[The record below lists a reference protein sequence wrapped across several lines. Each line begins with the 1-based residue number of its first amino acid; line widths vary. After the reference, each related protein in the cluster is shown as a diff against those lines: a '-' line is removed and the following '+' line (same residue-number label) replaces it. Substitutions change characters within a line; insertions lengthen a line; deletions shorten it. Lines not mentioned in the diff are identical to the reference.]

1 MFETVGDIM
10 IKEFAK
16 KFAQNGFY
24 VFPTYKS
31 KNSTYSKPYGWTGL
45 PVREEGKQGLAIP
58 ATTHLIDID
67 TWDEQLKSKYKSELS
82 GYGILGKGI
91 VIFDIDTK
99 DDKSGVANFDELR
112 NIFNIPQAT
121 LIARSKSGGFHLFF
135 KKPKKFKDSHIKSV
149 ASITIGGR
157 RFEGV
162 DVRGDGGYVQGATSD
177 GSWEP
182 GQYCIIK
189 GSPSTQLSELPEELV
204 QYLVAAHFGSDLD
217 AMTAINNS
225 LKTTDIASI
234 LRRGEIPDSVPD
246 GARNESFFIY
256 LSALKG
262 KGLDRDTAKQLAQQL
277 ALRCE
282 NPDTLHLSVNIDD
295 MLDRIFEKTTE
306 NPYDIA
312 IDMVQRGLYQLMS
325 YKSKLTYI
333 MPVDNPYIL
342 SRAAHDLSA
351 MRELMSKYTRGVT
364 GSDGKTR
371 QINPMDVAIR
381 RIPDNQKADTIG
393 YKPGAPDIFTMNDD
407 VHGKRYLNMY
417 QAPFIHK
424 SSSGLDIEIYERDF
438 KLLVSR
444 VFGVEGSD
452 EYQLG
457 IDFCAWFLQYPELK
471 CVIAPYIMS
480 TNRGVG
486 KSLLLNILT
495 RIYGVSRDGERQ
507 ARMVKLDDLSGRF
520 FNPTGCLLNIVD
532 EVQFAVHRNMRQE
545 TSQFW
550 RHLKNLIT
558 ADTVPVEIK
567 GGGTFNVPNTAG
579 LIMAGNKGGHFPIE
593 ELDRRVWIIDNNPPI
608 LERGTVDSLFD
619 IVLRSG
625 TTNGSAQRQ
634 KGIDAIRFGL
644 FHHSIKFGLDSIR
657 APMSDLK
664 MEMMKAS
671 MTDFEEWIHDYFL
684 DHNNLIAESPIIT
697 RSLFVYMMQVSDQV
711 TNERWRD
718 DAEAM
723 FRDAKRRGTF
733 QPVKSNNITVQ
744 FQNIPHVTR
753 NGDIIMPDRKEVL
766 YTTREHGSFDNV
778 KAEVVRQSLF
788 RNLHM
793 ISRWKRESVVK
804 AKKSIVLGDEVLNE
818 KEAS

>member
-1 MFETVGDIM
+1 M

-16 KFAQNGFY
+16 RFAQNGFY
-24 VFPTYKS
+24 VFPTYKT
-31 KNSTYSKPYGWTGL
+31 KNATYAKPYGWTGS

-58 ATTHLIDID
+58 ATTHEFEIDS
-67 TWDEQLKSKYKSELS
+67 WDEQIATKYKSEVS
-82 GYGILGKGI
+82 GYGILGKDI
-91 VIFDIDTK
+91 VIFDIDIK
-99 DDKSGVANFDELR
+99 DGKSGVANFAELR
-112 NIFNIPQAT
+112 ELYGIPT
-121 LIARSKSGGFHLFF
+121 SSLMSRSKTGGYHLFF
-135 KKPKKFKDSHIKSV
+135 AKPKKFAKSHIKSV
-149 ASITIGGR
+149 ASITINGR

-162 DVRGDGGYVQGATSD
+162 DVRGDGGYVQGATAE
-177 GSWEP
+177 GEWEEGVYTIVKGHP
-182 GQYCIIK
+182 GV
-189 GSPSTQLSELPEELV
+189 PLTELPESLV
-204 QYLVAAHFGSDLD
+204 QFLVAAHFGSDLD
-217 AMTAINNS
+217 AMTAVGNNQ
-225 LKTTDIASI
+225 KATDTASI
-234 LRRGEIPDSVPD
+234 LRRGEIPDSIPD

-262 KGLDRDTAKQLAQQL
+262 KGLDRDTAKQLAHQL
-277 ALRCE
+277 ADKCE
-282 NPDTLHLSVNIDD
+282 NKESLWQSVNLED

-312 IDMVQRGLYQLMS
+312 IDMVQRGLYQLMN

-342 SRAAHDLSA
+342 SKSAHDLSA

-393 YKPGAPDIFTMNDD
+393 YKPGSPDVFTMNDD
-407 VHGKRYLNMY
+407 PSGKRYLNMY
-417 QAPFIHK
+417 QSPYIPK
-424 SSSGLDIEIYERDF
+424 SMDASDLEVYEHDF

-444 VFGVEGSD
+444 VFGAEGS
-452 EYQLG
+452 EEFQLG
-457 IDFCAWFLQYPELK
+457 MDFCAWFIQYPELK
-471 CVIAPYIMS
+471 CVIAPYLMS
-480 TNRGVG
+480 KNRGVG
-486 KSLLLNILT
+486 KSLLLNLLT
-495 RIYGVSRDGERQ
+495 RIYGVSREGERQ

-545 TSQFW
+545 TSLFW
-550 RHLKNLIT
+550 RHLKNIVT

-567 GGGTFNVPNTAG
+567 GGGSFNVPNTAG

-608 LERGTVDSLFD
+608 LERGTVDRLFN

-625 TTNGSAQRQ
+625 TSSGTSDRQRSVE
-634 KGIDAIRFGL
+634 ALRYGL
-644 FHHSIKFGLDSIR
+644 RHHSIKLALDSIR

-671 MTDFEEWIHDYFL
+671 MTDIEEWMYDYFN
-684 DHNNLIAESPIIT
+684 DPNNLMAASPVIT
-697 RSLFVYMMQVSDQV
+697 RSMFVYMMQVSDQV
-711 TNERWRD
+711 TNENWRD
-718 DAEAM
+718 DAEAI

-733 QPVKSNNITVQ
+733 QPIKSKNITVQ
-744 FQNIPHVTR
+744 FPNIPHVTR
-753 NGDIIMPDRKEVL
+753 NGDIIMPDRKETI
-766 YTTREHGSFDNV
+766 YTSRDHGSLDD
-778 KAEVVRQSLF
+778 KSSEVIRQALF

-793 ISRWKRESVVK
+793 ITKWKRDAVVRAQK
-804 AKKSIVLGDEVLNE
+804 QAVNLDQEFNLGQ
-818 KEAS
+818 EA

>member
-1 MFETVGDIM
+1 M

-16 KFAQNGFY
+16 KFARNGFY
-24 VFPTYKS
+24 VFPTYKT
-31 KNSTYSKPYGWTGL
+31 KNSTYAKPYGWTGS

-58 ATTHLIDID
+58 ATTHELEIDS
-67 TWDEQLKSKYKSELS
+67 WDEQLKTKYKSELS
-82 GYGILGKGI
+82 GYGVLGKGI
-91 VIFDIDTK
+91 VIFDIDVK
-99 DDKSGVANFDELR
+99 DDKGGVENFEELR
-112 NIFNIPQAT
+112 KIYNIPSAT
-121 LIARSKSGGFHLFF
+121 LMARSKTGGFHLFF
-135 KKPKKFKDSHIKSV
+135 AKPKAFEKSHIKSV
-149 ASITIGGR
+149 ASITIHGR

-162 DVRGDGGYVQGATSD
+162 DVRGDGGYVQGATAE
-177 GSWEP
+177 GTWQP
-182 GQYCIIK
+182 GVYTIVK
-189 GSPSTQLSELPEELV
+189 GSPESKLVELPEELV

-217 AMTAINNS
+217 AMTAIGNS
-225 LKTTDIASI
+225 LKTNDVASI
-234 LRRGEIPDSVPD
+234 LRRGELPDSVPD

-262 KGLDRDTAKQLAQQL
+262 KGLDRDTAKQLALQL
-277 ALRCE
+277 AERCE
-282 NPDTLHLSVNIDD
+282 NKATLWESVNLDD

-312 IDMVQRGLYQLMS
+312 IDMVQRGLYQLMN

-342 SRAAHDLSA
+342 SKSAHDLSA

-393 YKPGAPDIFTMNDD
+393 YKPGSPDVFTMNDD
-407 VHGKRYLNMY
+407 PNGKRYLNMY
-417 QAPFIHK
+417 QAPYIPK
-424 SSSGLDIEIYERDF
+424 SDSGLAIEIYERDF
-438 KLLVSR
+438 KLLISR
-444 VFGVEGSD
+444 IFGVEGSD
-452 EYQLG
+452 EFQLG
-457 IDFCAWFLQYPELK
+457 LDFCAWFLQYPELK
-471 CVIAPYIMS
+471 CVIAPYLMS

-486 KSLLLNILT
+486 KSLFLNILT
-495 RIYGVSRDGERQ
+495 RVFGVSRDGERQ

-550 RHLKNLIT
+550 RHLKNIIT

-567 GGGTFNVPNTAG
+567 GGGNFNVPNTAG

-625 TTNGSAQRQ
+625 TVNGTAQRQ
-634 KGIDAIRFGL
+634 KGIDAIRYGL
-644 FHHSIKFGLDSIR
+644 YHHNIRNALDSIR

-671 MTDFEEWIHDYFL
+671 MTDFEEWVYDYFN
-684 DHNNLIAESPIIT
+684 DPENLMAATPIIT
-697 RSLFVYMMQVSDQV
+697 RSMFVYMMQVSDQV

-718 DAEAM
+718 EAEAM
-723 FRDAKRRGTF
+723 FRDTKRRGAF
-733 QPVKSNNITVQ
+733 QPIKSNNITVQ
-744 FQNIPHVTR
+744 FVNIPHVTR
-753 NGDIIMPDRKEVL
+753 NGDIIMPDRKETL
-766 YTTREHGSFDNV
+766 YTTRDHGSFDNV
-778 KAEVVRQSLF
+778 KAEIVRQALF

-793 ISRWKRESVVK
+793 ISKWKRESVVRVN
-804 AKKSIVLGDEVLNE
+804 KSSIDLGGELQLD
-818 KEAS
+818 KEA

>member
-1 MFETVGDIM
+1 M

-16 KFAQNGFY
+16 RFAQNGFY
-24 VFPTYKS
+24 VFPTYKT
-31 KNSTYSKPYGWTGL
+31 KTSTYAKPYGWTGT

-58 ATTHLIDID
+58 ATTHVIDID
-67 TWDEQLKSKYKSELS
+67 SWDEQLKSKYKSELS

-91 VIFDIDTK
+91 VIFDIDIK

-112 NIFNIPQAT
+112 QLYNIPQAT
-121 LIARSKSGGFHLFF
+121 LIARSKSGGYHLFF

-149 ASITIGGR
+149 ASITIAGR

-162 DVRGDGGYVQGATSD
+162 DVRGDGGYVQGSTTD
-177 GSWEP
+177 GPWEQ
-182 GQYCIIK
+182 GLYALIK
-189 GSPSTQLSELPEELV
+189 GSPSTPLVELPEELV
-204 QYLVAAHFGSDLD
+204 QYLIAAHFGSDLD
-217 AMTAINNS
+217 AMTAVGNS
-225 LKTTDIASI
+225 LKTSDVASV
-234 LRRGEIPDSVPD
+234 LRRGELPDTVPD
-246 GARNESFFIY
+246 GSRNESFFIY

-262 KGLDRDTAKQLAQQL
+262 KGLDRDTAKQLAHQL
-277 ALRCE
+277 ADRCE
-282 NPDTLHLSVNIDD
+282 NKETLWNSVNLED

-312 IDMVQRGLYQLMS
+312 IDMVQRGLYQLMN
-325 YKSKLTYI
+325 YKAKLTYI

-342 SRAAHDLSA
+342 SKAAHDLGS
-351 MRELMSKYTRGVT
+351 MRELVSKYTRGVT

-371 QINPMDVAIR
+371 QVNPMDVAIR

-407 VHGKRYLNMY
+407 PNGKRYLNMY
-417 QAPFIHK
+417 QAPHVAA
-424 SSSGLDIEIYERDF
+424 SSAGIDIEIYERDF
-438 KLLVSR
+438 KLLISR

-457 IDFCAWFLQYPELK
+457 LDFCAWFLQYPELK

-486 KSLLLNILT
+486 KSLLLNVLT
-495 RIYGVSRDGERQ
+495 RVFGVARDGERQ

-567 GGGTFNVPNTAG
+567 GGGSFNVPNTAG

-608 LERGTVDSLFD
+608 LERGTVDALFD

-625 TTNGSAQRQ
+625 TLNGSVKRQ
-634 KGIDAIRFGL
+634 KGVDAIRFGL
-644 FHHSIKFGLDSIR
+644 FNHSIKFGLDSIR

-664 MEMMKAS
+664 LEMMKAS
-671 MTDFEEWIHDYFL
+671 MTDFEEWLHDYFL
-684 DHNNLIAESPIIT
+684 DENNLMAASPIIT
-697 RSLFVYMMQVSDQV
+697 RSMFVYMMQVSDQV
-711 TNERWRD
+711 TSERWRD

-733 QPVKSNNITVQ
+733 QPIKSNNVTVQ
-744 FQNIPHVTR
+744 FTNIPHVSR

-766 YTTREHGSFDNV
+766 YTTREHGSMDNV
-778 KAEVVRQSLF
+778 KADIIRQSLF

-793 ISRWKRESVVK
+793 IAKWKRESVVR
-804 AKKSIVLGDEVLNE
+804 AKKSIELTDDVLSD
-818 KEAS
+818 KEA